1 MRLTH
6 AQVYPKLNNNKI
18 YFYAS
23 NLSNLISAHI
33 FSGAK
38 QVVKKKLNPPCA
50 NMIKPSPPK
59 KALII
64 CIYYFIVPLYGKHI
78 IMHRS
83 LLNAHQQP
91 LSFTL
96 SSRNSNS
103 PSTVHSHVAQT
114 MAHTCPRSL
123 PTSAEKLSYKYR
135 SSSQTRSVSD
145 STETAM
151 SPAMEEALDDAQKLR
166 DEFLK
171 VLRSRR
177 SGEGEWILKLSETF
191 LLFLFGYWE
200 SLGEQRK
207 RLNCFLSV

>member
-1 MRLTH
+1 M
-6 AQVYPKLNNNKI
+6 
-18 YFYAS
+18 
-23 NLSNLISAHI
+23 
-33 FSGAK
+33 
-38 QVVKKKLNPPCA
+38 VKKKHNPPCA
-50 NMIKPSPPK
+50 NIIKPSPSK

-64 CIYYFIVPLYGKHI
+64 CIYYFIVPLCGKRII

-83 LLNAHQQP
+83 LLNAHQP
-91 LSFTL
+91 PMSFTL
-96 SSRNSNS
+96 TSRNSNS
-103 PSTVHSHVAQT
+103 PRTVLSHVAHT

-123 PTSAEKLSYKYR
+123 PTSAPKLSYKYR

-151 SPAMEEALDDAQKLR
+151 SPAMEEALDDVQKLR

-191 LLFLFGYWE
+191 LLFLFGYCE
-200 SLGEQRK
+200 SLGKQRK